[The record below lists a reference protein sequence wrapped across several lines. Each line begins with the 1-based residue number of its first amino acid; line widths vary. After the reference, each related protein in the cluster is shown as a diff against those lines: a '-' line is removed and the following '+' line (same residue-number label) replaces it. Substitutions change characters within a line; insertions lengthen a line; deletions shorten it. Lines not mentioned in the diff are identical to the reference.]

1 MNIVD
6 TVKSFLAGDAYASL
20 VDEAD
25 HNDEAI
31 KLLEAINISIASLI
45 FFKENG
51 IDNRVE
57 REAHSLHRTFEYI
70 TELYEQN

>member
-6 TVKSFLAGDAYASL
+6 TIKSFLNSDAYVSL

-25 HNDEAI
+25 HNNEAI
-31 KLLEAINISIASLI
+31 KLLEHINISIASLI
-45 FFKENG
+45 FFKENE

-57 REAHSLHRTFEYI
+57 REAHSLNKTFEYI